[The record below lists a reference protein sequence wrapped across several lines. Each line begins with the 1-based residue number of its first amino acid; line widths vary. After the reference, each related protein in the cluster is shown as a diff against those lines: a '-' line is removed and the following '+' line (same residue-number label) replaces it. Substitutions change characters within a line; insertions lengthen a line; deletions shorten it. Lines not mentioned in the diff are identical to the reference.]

1 MITYLPQEKKI
12 FCTILLSIF
21 VICCGA
27 QKTTKTENTPSQTQ
41 SAHTDEKTI
50 LQEDLAQ
57 ILGVDRK
64 NTPRLTKI
72 AYSTPEN
79 GDITITWSLQRY
91 STPALTESNA
101 QIDAVNILKTLKKNK
116 TRYIYVILIG
126 MFPPSIA
133 NNNSSEQE
141 VLNLGFNKSR
151 LDKVNWEEFPS
162 SDAFNLAD
170 VAFIADDWR

>member
-1 MITYLPQEKKI
+1 MHLPQAKKI
-12 FCTILLSIF
+12 FFTILLSIF

-27 QKTTKTENTPSQTQ
+27 QTTKTENTPSQTQ

-50 LQEDLAQ
+50 LQEGLSQ

-133 NNNSSEQE
+133 NNNSTEQE

-151 LDKVNWEEFPS
+151 LDKVNLEEFPS
-162 SDAFNLAD
+162 SDVFNLAD

>member
-1 MITYLPQEKKI
+1 MQSPQAKKL
-12 FCTILLSIF
+12 FCTILLSII

-27 QKTTKTENTPSQTQ
+27 QTTKTEIIPLSTQ
-41 SAHTDEKTI
+41 LTLTDEKTV
-50 LQEDLAQ
+50 LQEDLIQ
-57 ILGVDRK
+57 TLGVDSK

-133 NNNSSEQE
+133 NNNSTEQE

-162 SDAFNLAD
+162 SDVFNLAD